1 MARSILRAATGVLAA
16 TALVL
21 TGSPASP
28 AAADPSEGSAHTVDI
43 LFLEAPGVPLAS
55 DSQLRGAVRK
65 IDEFWPIETGGAI
78 SDVAVGEVKKIRIS
92 GGKSGQLLC
101 SSDKAAKHDWVASQF
116 GRTYPDYLRSSGRH
130 LLVIESTT
138 ACDHKITGY
147 GTLGKGVESGGLIWL
162 QLDQTEPERWRYRL
176 LHEFGH
182 NLGLGHSDELI
193 CPSGTVDTADVNA
206 PGADGSGCTVKEYGD
221 GIDIMGTRFTYGGG
235 YAQDQ
240 QFAAL
245 NVTHR
250 IALGMFGEDDVR
262 KVSAQDGAASAVDL
276 KPSTDDVG
284 TRAVEITDPVT
295 GQLYLLE
302 YRAGQ
307 GRDAAAPY
315 AAWPDGSP
323 GRTIS
328 PGVRVLRPLGDRESV
343 VLNRPGLSDD
353 QAGKL
358 GDNSYVAGEAFAG
371 SSGLLR
377 VDIRELTPENAALC
391 VTFTA
396 TEPTIS
402 ATPPRVSGTGSV
414 GAALTATVDGWTPGT
429 ATVNYQWLRD
439 GAVIAGADG
448 ATYRP
453 TDADAG
459 AAISVR
465 AIGTQECYRDASSE
479 STPLTVHRAGGG
491 SGTDPEI
498 GSGTGAAVGFDP
510 DDAVGTDPDD
520 AAGTD
525 PGDAA
530 GTDPDEAA
538 GTDPDDAVGTDPG
551 AAERADPVV
560 AEGADAAEG
569 TVAGSGSGAVT
580 GEADSPSRAQ
590 SARDLAVTGGSVAV
604 ALLGGASVL
613 LLLGWLLQR
622 RRQRA

>member
-1 MARSILRAATGVLAA
+1 MPRSTLRAATGVLAA
-16 TALVL
+16 TALLL

-28 AAADPSEGSAHTVDI
+28 AAADPSEGSAHTVDV
-43 LFLEAPGVPLAS
+43 LFLETPGAPLAS
-55 DSQLRGAVRK
+55 DTRLRGAVGM
-65 IDEFWPIETGGAI
+65 IDEFWPVETEGAI
-78 SDVAVGEVKKIRIS
+78 SDVAVGEVKKIRIP

-101 SSDKAAKHDWVASQF
+101 SRDNAAKHDWVASQF

-130 LLVIESTT
+130 LLVIESAT

-162 QLDQTEPERWRYRL
+162 QLDQTKPERWRYRL

-193 CPSGTVDTADVNA
+193 CPGGTVDTADVNA

-221 GIDIMGTRFTYGGG
+221 GIDIMGTRFTYRGG

-250 IALGMFGEDDVR
+250 IALGAFGEDDVR
-262 KVSAQDGAASAVDL
+262 KVSAQDGAANAVDL
-276 KPSTDDVG
+276 KPSTDGTG

-315 AAWPDGSP
+315 ATWPAGSP
-323 GRTIS
+323 GRTVS
-328 PGVRVLRPLGDRESV
+328 PGVRVLRPLGDHESV

-353 QAGKL
+353 QAAKL

-402 ATPPRVSGTGSV
+402 ATPPRVSGTGRV
-414 GAALTATVDGWTPGT
+414 GSALTATVDGWTPGT
-429 ATVNYQWLRD
+429 ASVSYQWLRD

-448 ATYRP
+448 AAYRP

-465 AIGTQECYRDASSE
+465 ATGTQECYRDASSE
-479 STPLTVHRAGGG
+479 STPLSVHRAEPE
-491 SGTDPEI
+491 SGTDPEV

-520 AAGTD
+520 A
-525 PGDAA
+525 
-530 GTDPDEAA
+530 
-538 GTDPDDAVGTDPG
+538 VGADPG
-551 AAERADPVV
+551 AAERADAVV
-560 AEGADAAEG
+560 AEGADADADAG
-569 TVAGSGSGAVT
+569 TVAGSGSGAGT
-580 GEADSPSRAQ
+580 GEAGSPSRAQ

-604 ALLGGASVL
+604 VLLGGASVL

-622 RRQRA
+622 RRRPS